1 MIYNFAFLPP
11 LQIHFEYLHAWANIT
26 DKRTDACSRPLCTY
40 TQIWIPQQPIKKRQK
55 HKILCSFSVRTLQC
69 FQFFFFKLPSKVAH
83 NRPQTFFSSTDPAAQ
98 TSPKLV
104 FHVINI
110 REQASVL

>member
-40 TQIWIPQQPIKKRQK
+40 TQIWIPQEPIKK
-55 HKILCSFSVRTLQC
+55 
-69 FQFFFFKLPSKVAH
+69 
-83 NRPQTFFSSTDPAAQ
+83 
-98 TSPKLV
+98 
-104 FHVINI
+104 
-110 REQASVL
+110 E